1 MPDGS
6 GDSSVGDGYGMKGSA
21 PRFLL
26 RGPRAGTWAPLALW
40 LRGLWPD
47 RNPLRRLTDRAEFAV
62 TAVLLAVFLAG
73 APLVALAAAGW
84 QASAAQS
91 GTVGVHQVAAVLL
104 RDAPP
109 TGGSLAVP
117 ALDPRVPARWPA
129 PGGDRTGLI
138 YALPGAKAGS
148 VIEVWTDRSG
158 GLTGAPAQGDQADA
172 QTAVAA
178 VTASL
183 GLLAVLVAIW
193 IIARVFLD
201 RRRKAA
207 WDAAWAAASSRWTS

>member
-6 GDSSVGDGYGMKGSA
+6 RDSFVGDGYGTQGSA

-26 RGPRAGTWAPLALW
+26 TGPRARAWAPLALW

-84 QASAAQS
+84 QASAARAGS
-91 GTVGVHQVAAVLL
+91 VGVHQVAAVLL
-104 RDAPP
+104 GDAPP
-109 TGGSLAVP
+109 AGSLGVP

-129 PGGDRTGLI
+129 PGGDRTGLV
-138 YALPGAKAGS
+138 YALPGAKAGR

-158 GLTGAPAQGDQADA
+158 GLTGAPAQGYEADL

-178 VTASL
+178 ATASL
-183 GLLAVLVAIW
+183 GLFAVLLAIW
-193 IIARVFLD
+193 ITARVCLD

-207 WDAAWAAASSRWTS
+207 WDAAWAATSPRWIR